1 MLDQLL
7 SGSKKDIV
15 AKLTKTLGVDEGK
28 AGGFF
33 QQALS
38 MIQGLLTSGKLNP
51 KALLSGDLG
60 AITAMLNLGDL
71 GKAAGTTP
79 QKAEAGVGVITGALG
94 KHAGELEKLVGGGGG
109 IGDALKGVA
118 GKIFG

>member
-7 SGSKKDIV
+7 AGSKNDIV
-15 AKLTKTLGVDEGK
+15 AKLVKTLGVDAGK

-38 MIQGLLTSGKLNP
+38 MIQGLLTSGKLDP
-51 KALLSGDLG
+51 TALLSGNLG
-60 AITAMLNLGDL
+60 SIGKMLNLGDL
-71 GKAAGTTP
+71 SKAAGTTP

-94 KHAGELEKLVGGGGG
+94 EHAGELEKLVGGGGG
-109 IGDALKGVA
+109 LGGVLKDVA